1 MLEEKITPAMP
12 KIPGSPW
19 KRRVVP
25 IVVLV
30 AGIGMTALLV
40 GKMRERKA
48 FVSPEVAGYRYR
60 CTLST
65 DWKLTHDSQTR
76 STLRPQSF
84 SFTAPPSPIRAW
96 IASHLPGKPPSPKR
110 RTYEEPTLVLETEK
124 VTAQYTSIRSQGG
137 YPELN
142 LWGAG
147 RILTDRHLQID
158 KCPATLTRFEI
169 PFLPGKPV
177 HGTCLCVFSPD
188 HGYTYL
194 IGSLAEPS
202 KSDRVDRE
210 MEAIA
215 ASFHVEMADDQAASK
230 R

>member
-1 MLEEKITPAMP
+1 MLEEKTGFTVP
-12 KIPGSPW
+12 KPPGSPW
-19 KRRVVP
+19 KRRVVL
-25 IVVLV
+25 ITVLA

-40 GKMRERKA
+40 GKMRERRA
-48 FVSPEVAGYRYR
+48 FVSPEVAGSRYR

-65 DWKLTHDSQTR
+65 DWKLTQDSQTR
-76 STLRPQSF
+76 STDRPQSF

-110 RTYEEPTLVLETEK
+110 RAYEEPTLIMETEK
-124 VTAQYTSIRSQGG
+124 VTAQHTSIRSQGG

-142 LWGAG
+142 LPRAG
-147 RILTDRHLQID
+147 RILADRHLQID

-169 PFLPGKPV
+169 TLLPGQPI

-202 KSDRVDRE
+202 NRDRIDRE
-210 MEAIA
+210 MEAIT
-215 ASFHVEMADDQAASK
+215 ASFHVEMADNQAES
-230 R
+230 RR